1 MVEVIAF
8 LFEGFI
14 NRQIDMQISLE
25 QIARELPEA
34 GFSNDEID
42 FAMIWLDDTLNHEH
56 LDVKALNSCDGFR
69 IYNEFEEKKLDEE
82 ARGLLYFLEQNKMI
96 TPAVRELIIDR
107 ALALHINYV
116 GKEEMRWVL
125 LFVMMNSNARNDI
138 LIWIEKSIADIVALR
153 TSPQKL
159 VEA

>member
-14 NRQIDMQISLE
+14 SKQIDMKINIE
-25 QIARELPEA
+25 QIARELPEL
-34 GFSNDEID
+34 GFNNDEID
-42 FAMIWLDDTLNHEH
+42 FAIEWLDLTLNHKS
-56 LDVKALNSCDGFR
+56 LNVTLLNSSDGFR
-69 IYNEFEEKKLDEE
+69 VYNEFEVQKLTEE
-82 ARGLLYFLEQNKMI
+82 ARGLLYFLEQNEMI

-107 ALALHINYV
+107 AMALHVNYV
-116 GKEEMRWVL
+116 GTEEMRWVL
-125 LFVMMNSNARNDI
+125 LFVMMNSNACDDI
-138 LIWIEKSIADIVALR
+138 LAWIEKSVADITTLS